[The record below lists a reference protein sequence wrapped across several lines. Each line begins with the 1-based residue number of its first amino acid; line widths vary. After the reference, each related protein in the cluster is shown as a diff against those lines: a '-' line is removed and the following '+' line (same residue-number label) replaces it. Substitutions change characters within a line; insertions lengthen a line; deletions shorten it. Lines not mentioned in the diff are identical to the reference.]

1 MADKGSKKTV
11 HRDSG
16 SGQFTTKSNADKH
29 PKTTEK
35 ERVSTGSPT
44 KKK

>member
-16 SGQFTTKSNADKH
+16 SGQFTTKAKADKN

-35 ERVSTGSPT
+35 ERVSTGTT
-44 KKK
+44 KKKK

>member
-16 SGQFTTKSNADKH
+16 SGQFTTKSAAAKN

-35 ERVSTGSPT
+35 ERVSTGTT
-44 KKK
+44 KKKK

>member
-16 SGQFTTKSNADKH
+16 SGQFTTKSASEKN
-29 PKTTEK
+29 PKQTEK
-35 ERVSTGSPT
+35 ERVSTGTT
-44 KKK
+44 KKKK

>member
-16 SGQFTTKSNADKH
+16 SGQFTTKSTAEKN

-35 ERVSTGSPT
+35 ERVATGTT
-44 KKK
+44 KKKK